1 MSITELDL
9 FVQEIHWTYDTLN
22 LTALRAKFQGMMKK
36 GHITLG
42 LYKGLNREIRDRA
55 DWLKGRK

>member
-9 FVQEIHWTYDTLN
+9 YCNEIHWTFSLDN
-22 LTALRAKFQGMMKK
+22 LTALRAKFRGMLNK

-42 LYKGLNREIRDRA
+42 LYHGLNREIRDRA